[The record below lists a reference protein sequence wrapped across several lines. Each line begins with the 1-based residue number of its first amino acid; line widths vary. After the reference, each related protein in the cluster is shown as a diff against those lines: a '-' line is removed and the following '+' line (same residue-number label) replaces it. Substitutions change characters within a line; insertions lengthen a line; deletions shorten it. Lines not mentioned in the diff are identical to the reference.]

1 MYENATLLR
10 FLLSLF
16 ARFNCL
22 FTKTSFMEEDRL
34 QTKRNDKEAII
45 HAQKKIDKNDK
56 NTRDNLL
63 LEENVLSIKLLHV

>member
-1 MYENATLLR
+1 
-10 FLLSLF
+10 
-16 ARFNCL
+16 
-22 FTKTSFMEEDRL
+22 MEEDRL